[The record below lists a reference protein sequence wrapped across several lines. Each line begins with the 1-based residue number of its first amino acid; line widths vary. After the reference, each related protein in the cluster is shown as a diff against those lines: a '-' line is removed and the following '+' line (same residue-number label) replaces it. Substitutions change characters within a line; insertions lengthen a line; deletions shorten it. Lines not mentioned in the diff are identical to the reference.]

1 MLEQSKMRNLMARHR
16 HASVLLLLL
25 ALLAACLI
33 VATALGSVSIPLA
46 DLLRMIWNKLSTFD
60 FAATWRAVD
69 ETIIFQIRL
78 PRVVG
83 GALVGAAL
91 ATAGVLFQGLL
102 RNPMADPYII
112 GTSAGAALGATVAML
127 LPLSMAFL
135 GFGMVPVLA
144 FAGAAATVFLV
155 YYLARV
161 GGRIPMVSMLLAGF
175 VVSAM
180 LSAVMFLIITVS
192 DQLHPRVTSVYMFLM
207 GGISVSG
214 WGQLAVIAP
223 IVVVGILLA
232 RVWGYRLNAFA
243 LGEEGAAHVGIDTER
258 NKALFL
264 ALGSVLT
271 AAAVSISGLIGFV
284 GLVVPHALRLLVG
297 PDHRILV
304 PASALAGAAFLVM
317 ADMLARTLPSSGEIP
332 VGIVTALI
340 GAPVFLYLLRRG
352 GKEYAL

>member
-1 MLEQSKMRNLMARHR
+1 MKDFMRRRRLGVVLTLLVILLICVVAAAAVGTVYVPFGDVVKM
-16 HASVLLLLL
+16 
-25 ALLAACLI
+25 C
-33 VATALGSVSIPLA
+33 
-46 DLLRMIWNKLSTFD
+46 WNKVSPFN
-60 FAATWRAVD
+60 FIPTWRSVD
-69 ETIIFQIRL
+69 ETIILQVRL
-78 PRVVG
+78 PRVIG

-144 FAGAAATVFLV
+144 FAGALATVFLV

-161 GGRIPMVSMLLAGF
+161 GGKTPVVSMLLAGF

-180 LSAVMFLIITVS
+180 LTALMFLIITMS
-192 DQLHPRVTSVYMFLM
+192 DKLYPKVHSVYAFLM
-207 GGISVSG
+207 GGISVAG
-214 WGQLAVIAP
+214 WGQIAVIAP
-223 IVVVGILLA
+223 IIVVGIVLTRLWA
-232 RVWGYRLNAFA
+232 FRLNAFA
-243 LGEEGAAHVGIDTER
+243 IGEEGAAHVGIDVER
-258 NKALFL
+258 NKAWFL

-284 GLVVPHALRLLVG
+284 GLVIPHTLRLLLG
-297 PDHRILV
+297 PDHRILL
-304 PASALAGAAFLVM
+304 PSSALAGAAFLVI

-332 VGIVTALI
+332 VGIITALI
-340 GAPVFLYLLRRG
+340 GAPVFIYLLRRG

>member
-1 MLEQSKMRNLMARHR
+1 MKDFMRRR
-16 HASVLLLLL
+16 RISVILLLL
-25 ALLAACLI
+25 AVLVVSVVAAAAVGTVYVPFGDVVKMC
-33 VATALGSVSIPLA
+33 
-46 DLLRMIWNKLSTFD
+46 WNKVSPFN
-60 FAATWRAVD
+60 FIPTWRSVD
-69 ETIIFQIRL
+69 ETIILQVRL
-78 PRVVG
+78 PRVIG

-144 FAGAAATVFLV
+144 FAGALATVFLV

-161 GGRIPMVSMLLAGF
+161 GGKTPVVSMLLAGF

-180 LSAVMFLIITVS
+180 LTALMFLIITMS
-192 DQLHPRVTSVYMFLM
+192 DKLYPKVHSVYAFLM
-207 GGISVSG
+207 GGISVAG
-214 WGQLAVIAP
+214 WGQIAVIAP
-223 IVVVGILLA
+223 IIVVGIVLTRLWA
-232 RVWGYRLNAFA
+232 FRLNAFA
-243 LGEEGAAHVGIDTER
+243 IGEEGAAHVGIDVER
-258 NKALFL
+258 NKAMFL

-284 GLVVPHALRLLVG
+284 GLVIPHALRLLLG
-297 PDHRILV
+297 PDHRNLI
-304 PASALAGAAFLVM
+304 PCSALAGAAFLVI

-332 VGIVTALI
+332 VGIITALI
-340 GAPVFLYLLRRG
+340 GAPVFIYLLRRG

>member
-1 MLEQSKMRNLMARHR
+1 VKDSMRRRRIGVIVGLLA
-16 HASVLLLLL
+16 VLLICVV
-25 ALLAACLI
+25 AAAAVGTVYVPFGDVLKMC
-33 VATALGSVSIPLA
+33 
-46 DLLRMIWNKLSTFD
+46 WNKLSPFD
-60 FAATWRAVD
+60 FPAGWRPVD
-69 ETIIFQIRL
+69 ETIILQVRL

-112 GTSAGAALGATVAML
+112 GTSAGAALGATLAML

-144 FAGAAATVFLV
+144 FAGALATVFLV

-161 GGRIPMVSMLLAGF
+161 GGKTPVVSMLLAGF

-180 LSAVMFLIITVS
+180 LTALMFLVINMS
-192 DQLHPRVTSVYMFLM
+192 DKLYEKFHSVYAFLM
-207 GGISVSG
+207 GGISVAG
-214 WGQLAVIAP
+214 WGQIAVIAP

-232 RVWGYRLNAFA
+232 RLWAFRLNAFA
-243 LGEEGAAHVGIDTER
+243 LGEEGAAHVGVDVER
-258 NKALFL
+258 SKTAFL

-271 AAAVSISGLIGFV
+271 AAAVSIGGLIGFV
-284 GLVVPHALRLLVG
+284 GLVIPHSMRLVLG
-297 PDHRILV
+297 PDHRALI
-304 PASALAGAAFLVM
+304 PCSAIAGAAFLVV
-317 ADMLARTLPSSGEIP
+317 ADTLARTLHPPHEVP
-332 VGIVTALI
+332 VGIITALI
-340 GAPVFLYLLRRG
+340 GAPVFIYLLRGR

>member
-1 MLEQSKMRNLMARHR
+1 MKMFGGTRRHL
-16 HASVLLLLL
+16 SIILLLLVVL
-25 ALLAACLI
+25 ITSVI
-33 VATALGSVSIPLA
+33 VATALGSVSIA
-46 DLLRMIWNKLSTFD
+46 FGDVVKMIWNKLSAFD
-60 FAATWRAVD
+60 FAATWRTVD

-78 PRVVG
+78 PRVLG

-144 FAGAAATVFLV
+144 FAGAVTTVFLV

-161 GGRIPMVSMLLAGF
+161 GGRTPIVSMLLAGF
-175 VVSAM
+175 VMSAM
-180 LSAVMFLIITVS
+180 LTALMFLIITMS
-192 DQLHPRVTSVYMFLM
+192 DKLHPRITSVYGFLM

-214 WGQLAVIAP
+214 WEQIAVAAP
-223 IVVVGILLA
+223 IIIGGILLS
-232 RVWGYRLNAFA
+232 RVWAFRLNAFA
-243 LGEEGAAHVGIDTER
+243 LGEEGAAHVGIDIER

-284 GLVVPHALRLLVG
+284 GLVIPHALRLVVG
-297 PDHRILV
+297 PDHRILI
-304 PASALAGAAFLVM
+304 PGSALAGAAFLVM

-332 VGIVTALI
+332 VGIITALI
-340 GAPVFLYLLRRG
+340 GAPVFIYLLRRG